1 MTHQERHAAA
11 MKRRE
16 LTDEEKAVIEKLYEK
31 KKSLDN
37 TIGYV
42 TTTMDVPLGSKDDKG
57 PWGENP
63 DRVVPAGTTLK
74 IVMVSRM
81 GDCGLTDDLKATHGY
96 AVRLDWE
103 SAAMTN
109 IRLTP

>member
-1 MTHQERHAAA
+1 
-11 MKRRE
+11 MKRRV
-16 LTDEEKAVIEKLYEK
+16 LTDEEKAVIEKLYERNRNY
-31 KKSLDN
+31 D
-37 TIGYV
+37 TFGYV
-42 TTTMDVPLGSKDDKG
+42 TTTTEVPLGSKDDKG

-81 GDCGLTDDLKATHGY
+81 DDCGLTDDLNATHGY